1 VASSGWDAPRPAIE
15 PRAGGGGHSRRL
27 LLKVGP
33 APPHGFWLVP
43 CARHQK
49 SCPSRAA
56 STRRPFNV
64 TSAVA
69 LNRIHEMPRIPRVSG
84 LKALPLNLAPSS
96 ASPAR
101 PSFAAARAISTTCVA
116 RGKNTEW
123 VRGKLW
129 KGEAPGPEDPY
140 TQRPEPEESSNLPE
154 EALEYQPH
162 PDRTP
167 AQILASRLTLP
178 PKRTEATPESQLK
191 SSDPTYVP
199 ATDAEG
205 LEEISTITTWWD
217 QPGHWGAESEFDA
230 FGSVAKVA
238 DKEIVEVY
246 LRRAVVELLALQESG
261 VFADWATKKWNEGDR
276 SALDSTLAVEI
287 QVQDGKASLN
297 GDASSLSQG
306 LTAELEEV
314 DTPERVTLDE
324 AKELVK
330 AWDPAW
336 KSIALD
342 EQAKFAVCL
351 PHAYIFAREYN
362 ADTQSRFGSVSTSL
376 RATSSPTPSSPRPRP
391 SSISSH
397 SPRRSPSR
405 RS

>member
-1 VASSGWDAPRPAIE
+1 
-15 PRAGGGGHSRRL
+15 
-27 LLKVGP
+27 
-33 APPHGFWLVP
+33 
-43 CARHQK
+43 
-49 SCPSRAA
+49 
-56 STRRPFNV
+56 
-64 TSAVA
+64 
-69 LNRIHEMPRIPRVSG
+69 M
-84 LKALPLNLAPSS
+84 
-96 ASPAR
+96 
-101 PSFAAARAISTTCVA
+101 
-116 RGKNTEW
+116 
-123 VRGKLW
+123 RGKLW

-230 FGSVAKVA
+230 FGNVAKVA

-297 GDASSLSQG
+297 GDAASLSQG

>member
-1 VASSGWDAPRPAIE
+1 MASSGWDAPRPAIE

-217 QPGHWGAESEFDA
+217 QPGHWGGALIELLPGAAHADRYCYRSDGSRGGGSRCVEESVRYVHCA
-230 FGSVAKVA
+230 
-238 DKEIVEVY
+238 IVSRRCACCNTFA
-246 LRRAVVELLALQESG
+246 LRRPEFPGQHLGRARRLEPLALCVSHPG
-261 VFADWATKKWNEGDR
+261 GIT
-276 SALDSTLAVEI
+276 ST
-287 QVQDGKASLN
+287 Q
-297 GDASSLSQG
+297 
-306 LTAELEEV
+306 
-314 DTPERVTLDE
+314 P
-324 AKELVK
+324 
-330 AWDPAW
+330 
-336 KSIALD
+336 
-342 EQAKFAVCL
+342 
-351 PHAYIFAREYN
+351 PHALE
-362 ADTQSRFGSVSTSL
+362 V
-376 RATSSPTPSSPRPRP
+376 
-391 SSISSH
+391 
-397 SPRRSPSR
+397 
-405 RS
+405 

>member
-1 VASSGWDAPRPAIE
+1 
-15 PRAGGGGHSRRL
+15 
-27 LLKVGP
+27 
-33 APPHGFWLVP
+33 
-43 CARHQK
+43 
-49 SCPSRAA
+49 
-56 STRRPFNV
+56 
-64 TSAVA
+64 
-69 LNRIHEMPRIPRVSG
+69 MPRIPRVSG

-342 EQAKFAVCL
+342 EQAKFAVRKRL
-351 PHAYIFAREYN
+351 YQLTGNLVPDAKLAAATTVKHILTLAAKEPKPQKL
-362 ADTQSRFGSVSTSL
+362 TQL
-376 RATSSPTPSSPRPRP
+376 L
-391 SSISSH
+391 
-397 SPRRSPSR
+397 SR
-405 RS
+405 RDDLQRLSNVKVHSRKIRAIEKETVVGRWKVIEEELKKRGLPVTGTAGLSKNKERDWITGKA